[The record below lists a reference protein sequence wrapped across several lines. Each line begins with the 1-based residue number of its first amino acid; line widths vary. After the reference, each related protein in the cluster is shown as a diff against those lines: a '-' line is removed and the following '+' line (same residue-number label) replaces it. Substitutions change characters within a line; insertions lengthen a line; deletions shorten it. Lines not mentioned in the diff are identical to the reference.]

1 MLGRVYTRKNVF
13 KNIFLLKKD
22 DLLYLDVEYVK
33 NSQNSLVNHI
43 PYIQTVGLEDV
54 QFILPKLLFFSDMD
68 VVRRWINDSEDSIIF
83 KTIMVTS

>member
-54 QFILPKLLFFSDMD
+54 QFILPKLLFFSDID
-68 VVRRWINDSEDSIIF
+68 VVRRKKQIAQP
-83 KTIMVTS
+83 VRG

>member
-68 VVRRWINDSEDSIIF
+68 VVRR
-83 KTIMVTS
+83 